1 MFLTPEHGERY
12 KRVHTICVQRDLLWP
27 AEYKARKGLLGRN
40 MLIGQP
46 LGSKASNIFCLEQLF
61 CSRNRTGHPDDMAPA
76 MAERQP
82 GSAEPRH
89 PYHFT
94 SSQLLGTLRAVAALL
109 DVRGPFP
116 ISAARSKLH
125 FLGFTPSLFFFFF
138 FSGWLSRSPG
148 SSSVAPEMKH
158 LCFFQYL

>member
-1 MFLTPEHGERY
+1 M
-12 KRVHTICVQRDLLWP
+12 LWP

-138 FSGWLSRSPG
+138 FWLALKKSRELFSGSRDEASLFFPVPLSG
-148 SSSVAPEMKH
+148 NALIQ
-158 LCFFQYL
+158 LCSA